1 MLMSQTT
8 QQLLEK
14 LLANTFVLSLKT
26 KNFHWNVKGPNFF
39 SLHNMFEEQ
48 YTELDTA
55 IDDIA
60 EGLRQGG
67 DIVPA
72 TLKFYDETADI
83 QSADG
88 NISANDMV
96 KALASDHQLMIDGL
110 ESALTNDDLALTPGQ
125 EDMLVSRLGSHKKT
139 HWMLASSVG

>member
-1 MLMSQTT
+1 MAQST
-8 QQLLEK
+8 QPLFEK

-26 KNFHWNVKGPNFF
+26 KNFHWNVKGPHFF

-67 DIVPA
+67 HIVPA
-72 TLKFYDETADI
+72 TLTYYDETADL

-88 NISANDMV
+88 HIPANDMV
-96 KALASDHQLMIDGL
+96 KALAADHQLVIDSIEG
-110 ESALTNDDLALTPGQ
+110 ALGNDVLDLTPGQ
-125 EDMLVSRLGSHKKT
+125 EDLLMSRLGAHKKT
-139 HWMLASSVG
+139 HWMLESSVA

>member
-1 MLMSQTT
+1 MSQSVEK
-8 QQLLEK
+8 LLEK

-26 KNFHWNVKGPNFF
+26 KNFHWNVKGPHFF

-67 DIVPA
+67 VIVPA

-88 NISANDMV
+88 NIASNDMV
-96 KALASDHQLMIDGL
+96 KALAADHQLIIDEL
-110 ESALTNDDLALTPGQ
+110 EIALGNDAIELTPGQ
-125 EDMLVSRLGSHKKT
+125 EDLLVSRLASHKKT
-139 HWMLASSVG
+139 HWMLQSSVA